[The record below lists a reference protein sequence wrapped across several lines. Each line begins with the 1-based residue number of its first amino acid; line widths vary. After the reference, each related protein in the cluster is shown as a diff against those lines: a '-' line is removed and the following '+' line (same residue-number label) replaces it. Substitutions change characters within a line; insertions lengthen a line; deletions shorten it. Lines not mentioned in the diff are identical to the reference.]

1 MNPLNFSPLE
11 AFQFNLLTND
21 EIEENLREYEHL
33 QNVLIETL
41 DTADPDEILQI
52 VDQKDHEIEELESQ
66 IQRLEDQES
75 DFIKQIKDAYEYRHG
90 KVFDTPLETLAQWVC
105 EDIRNATDHDE

>member
-21 EIEENLREYEHL
+21 EIEENLREHEHL
-33 QNVLIETL
+33 VNILIETL
-41 DTADPDEILQI
+41 DTADPNEIIQI
-52 VDQKDHEIEELESQ
+52 IDQKDQEITDLQDQIESTESEFIQQ
-66 IQRLEDQES
+66 IRE
-75 DFIKQIKDAYEYRHG
+75 AYEYRHG

-105 EDIRNATDHDE
+105 EDIRNAPDPDE